1 MKVGDLIYD
10 SHFEE
15 HGIVVDTEPMFDE
28 NGDWCSILYE
38 DGKLVG
44 GIRSWE
50 ETVEVISESLTDEQL
65 EDVRGGMSYQTFSDW
80 RARKINEGR

>member
-15 HGIVVDTEPMFDE
+15 RGIVVDAKPSAGFEGE
-28 NGDWCSILYE
+28 WCTILYE
-38 DGKLVG
+38 DGELVE

-50 ETVEVISESLTDEQL
+50 ETIEVINES
-65 EDVRGGMSYQTFSDW
+65 R
-80 RARKINEGR
+80 